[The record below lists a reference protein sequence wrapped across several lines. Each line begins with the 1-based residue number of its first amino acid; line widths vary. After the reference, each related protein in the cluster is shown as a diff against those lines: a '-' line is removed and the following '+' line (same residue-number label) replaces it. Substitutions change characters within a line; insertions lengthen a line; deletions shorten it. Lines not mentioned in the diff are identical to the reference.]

1 MLRVFCSES
10 KTEGCCSGGVS
21 EVLVTGMT
29 GRDSAVWSEHGRGEN
44 HEACETLTHAD
55 RHHPLSHR

>member
-10 KTEGCCSGGVS
+10 KMEVCSSGGVS
-21 EVLVTGMT
+21 EVHITGMT

-44 HEACETLTHAD
+44 HEACELCENT
-55 RHHPLSHR
+55 S